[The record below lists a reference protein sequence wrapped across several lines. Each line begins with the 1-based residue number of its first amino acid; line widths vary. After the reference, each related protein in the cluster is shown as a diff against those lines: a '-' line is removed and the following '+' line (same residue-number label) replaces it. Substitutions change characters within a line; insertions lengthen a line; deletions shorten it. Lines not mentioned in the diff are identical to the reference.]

1 MEKYGDILLDMVN
14 RYVTENKIH
23 QPEMP
28 EVPVKRAKKTKSS
41 GTEVVADLAAKTPR
55 IDTKEIS
62 YSMFRQGMDIEEIAR
77 KRELVTG
84 TIAGLW
90 SLCTFGSR

>member
-1 MEKYGDILLDMVN
+1 MVN

-28 EVPVKRAKKTKSS
+28 EVPVKRAQKTKSS

-62 YSMFRQGMDIEEIAR
+62 YSMFRQGMDIEEIAGEAR
-77 KRELVTG
+77 VGNRNYCG
-84 TIAGLW
+84 TSGA
-90 SLCTFGSR
+90 LCTFGSR